1 MTRYFL
7 LFFAFFLTTSLLAQL
22 DLSKEPITKITYLVS
37 YNGQTDTSQNPIW
50 ALASNNKVL
59 VTSRDQ
65 MLGKS
70 NYPREMMLVMP
81 VQKIYSQYAF
91 LNDSESVYMTD
102 SSSIGKQQFEFSEE
116 TKQILGH
123 TCKKAKTVINSNTIE
138 LWYTTNAGFNAAPGL
153 LGQSLGLVLQQ
164 VRNGNTVITATDI
177 SKQNI
182 QLPDYMTKA
191 VSHKYN
197 KLDYTDLLWRSRFT
211 TIPLFDNQQINF
223 SDTFTAREGILRF
236 ANGTIVLRKVKFPVL
251 SATSQIFLDLS
262 ERSTGDAYDRTGT
275 VFLIAQ
281 DKKQSFLDGLQQGAS
296 VLPSYENGN
305 GKKYQGVITTDSYSP
320 AAELMRFFTPFGV
333 GHFNDRLTLKD
344 KIWHNS
350 VPYRQEITDFAPLL
364 SGREAYIG
372 VFIGNYD
379 KGGHTISANITIHQD
394 DELKLP
400 ARKAIPLF
408 NTLNI
413 MEMAGQEYGTMFS
426 NEEGLKFNFRLDKPL
441 KNATLRYITTG
452 HGGWGNGDEFQQK
465 KNTILLD
472 GKTIFDLIPW
482 REDCGSYRLFNP
494 VSGNFPNGLSSSD
507 YSRSNWCPGTVTNPY
522 IISIGDINAGSH
534 TIQVKIPQGAP
545 EGTSFSAWNVSGVL
559 IGEE

>member
-7 LFFAFFLTTSLLAQL
+7 LFFAFFLTTSLLAQF
-22 DLSKEPITKITYLVS
+22 DLGKEPITKITYLVS

-102 SSSIGKQQFEFSEE
+102 SSSISKQQFEFSDE

-138 LWYTTNAGFNAAPGL
+138 LWYTTDAGFNAAPGL

-236 ANGTIVLRKVKFPVL
+236 ANGTIVLRKVKFPAL
-251 SATSQIFLDLS
+251 SATSQIFLDLN

-305 GKKYQGVITTDSYSP
+305 GKKYHGVITTDSYSP
-320 AAELMRFFTPFGV
+320 AVELMRFFTPFGV

-364 SGREAYIG
+364 SDREAYIG

-379 KGGHTISANITIHQD
+379 KGGHTISANFTIHQD

-452 HGGWGNGDEFQQK
+452 HGGWGNGDEFQPK

-522 IISIGDINAGSH
+522 IISIGDINDGSH